1 MEATIMADRNGYF
14 RVRSSEEGTFLK
26 LFPAQDN
33 GEPLKIDE
41 VLEYLTKH
49 EIKFELSRVKYAVGS
64 LSKEVELNL
73 SSKKIPTI
81 REEMCVKVSADNMQV
96 TARFYPPSND
106 TAYIGKEELLRAL
119 SYQGIQYGIL
129 EKEVDAFI
137 QKREYC
143 KDYVFAK
150 GTPLVEGKDAEI
162 HYFFNLRPNAKPKLN
177 TDGSVNFHD
186 LDNIN
191 RIKAGDVLA
200 TLEKEKCGTVG
211 TNVYGVQIVPKTVK
225 STYLKYGKGVT
236 LSEDQLSLIAEMD
249 GHVQLTFDEKV
260 VVANTYIVEENV
272 DVSTGN
278 IRYDGNVQVKGHV
291 CSGFTIIASGDVEI
305 EGVVEGAKIIAQGQI
320 ILKRGIQGMGKGV
333 LQSQGAIIAKFIESA
348 SVLTNGSIT
357 TESILHSQ
365 VSAKEGIYVSG
376 KKGLI
381 VVGHVRS
388 AILIETQVAGSA
400 MGGNTI
406 LEVGVDPI
414 MQSRMETLEAE
425 RRQLEANREKAGKM
439 IDVYKIKKKRG
450 QLTID
455 KAVEFQKT
463 LQEYSET
470 EKRLTQIDSELD
482 RMYECMNGVKD
493 ARIKV
498 WKDVHPGVKL
508 VIDEEVFYVMSTEH
522 HCQFYVGKD
531 RLIKRSPC

>member
-1 MEATIMADRNGYF
+1 MI
-14 RVRSSEEGTFLK
+14 
-26 LFPAQDN
+26 
-33 GEPLKIDE
+33 
-41 VLEYLTKH
+41 
-49 EIKFELSRVKYAVGS
+49 VG
-64 LSKEVELNL
+64 
-73 SSKKIPTI
+73 
-81 REEMCVKVSADNMQV
+81 
-96 TARFYPPSND
+96 
-106 TAYIGKEELLRAL
+106 
-119 SYQGIQYGIL
+119 
-129 EKEVDAFI
+129 
-137 QKREYC
+137 
-143 KDYVFAK
+143 
-150 GTPLVEGKDAEI
+150 
-162 HYFFNLRPNAKPKLN
+162 
-177 TDGSVNFHD
+177 
-186 LDNIN
+186 
-191 RIKAGDVLA
+191 
-200 TLEKEKCGTVG
+200 
-211 TNVYGVQIVPKTVK
+211 
-225 STYLKYGKGVT
+225 
-236 LSEDQLSLIAEMD
+236 
-249 GHVQLTFDEKV
+249 
-260 VVANTYIVEENV
+260 
-272 DVSTGN
+272 
-278 IRYDGNVQVKGHV
+278 
-291 CSGFTIIASGDVEI
+291 
-305 EGVVEGAKIIAQGQI
+305 
-320 ILKRGIQGMGKGV
+320 
-333 LQSQGAIIAKFIESA
+333 
-348 SVLTNGSIT
+348 
-357 TESILHSQ
+357 
-365 VSAKEGIYVSG
+365 
-376 KKGLI
+376 
-381 VVGHVRS
+381 GHVRS